1 MTKHV
6 QVSSRS
12 TTRASGSGNQLEIS
26 EDSGY
31 PEGVEDEDY
40 ELQAALQASLTSR
53 EGYDS
58 SYDDDMIVSSAD
70 SSSRTYSNI
79 ASRSTLSDANS
90 RLFQQYHGHDSV
102 DPDPVAASTERNRVL
117 LRRMREQQ
125 EFAQRELWSVN
136 ELNPEQQ
143 DVRRQAR
150 LRQEEEEAE
159 QLRKAIAE
167 SEDMARQWDERQKSS
182 SQPPQIPSFQSA
194 SRNDDTS
201 MPTADNSLSEYR
213 NYDDEDEELQAALR
227 ASLEN
232 VPSGQ
237 NQQPLQSRLPEPTAQ
252 RTPVISNQRTSKDM
266 DVDEDEIE
274 TWPSEFSESSG
285 NIGSSTVESSTHP
298 SLDEI
303 RQARLARFG
312 S

>member
-1 MTKHV
+1 VTKHV

-12 TTRASGSGNQLEIS
+12 TTGASGSGNQRESS

-53 EGYDS
+53 EGYGS
-58 SYDDDMIVSSAD
+58 SYYDDMIGSSAD
-70 SSSRTYSNI
+70 SSSQTYPNV
-79 ASRSTLSDANS
+79 ASRSALGDANS
-90 RLFQQYHGHDSV
+90 RPFRQYHGDDSV

-125 EFAQRELWSVN
+125 ELAQRELWSVN
-136 ELNPEQQ
+136 PEQQ
-143 DVRRQAR
+143 DERRQAR
-150 LRQEEEEAE
+150 LRREEEEEAE

-182 SQPPQIPSFQSA
+182 SQPTQIPSFQSA

-201 MPTADNSLSEYR
+201 MPAAENSLSAYQ
-213 NYDDEDEELQAALR
+213 NYDDEDAELQAALR

-232 VPSGQ
+232 VPSGRH
-237 NQQPLQSRLPEPTAQ
+237 QQPLQSRLPEPTAQ
-252 RTPVISNQRTSKDM
+252 RTPVISSQRTSKGM

-274 TWPSEFSESSG
+274 TWPSQFSDSSG
-285 NIGSSTVESSTHP
+285 NIGSSSRHL